1 MIRKQDGKYIVV
13 SHKGK
18 RLTKPGSHEK
28 AVKDLRRIE
37 YFKHESGKSLGKSYS
52 DFIKSIQES

>member
-1 MIRKQDGKYIVV
+1 MIRKVGGNYEVV

-18 RLTKPGSHEK
+18 RLTKPGSKGK

-37 YFKHESGKSLGKSYS
+37 YFKHHPNVNKSYS
-52 DFIKSIQES
+52 DFIKSLQES

>member
-1 MIRKQDGKYIVV
+1 MIRKTSKGKYIVV

-18 RLTKPGSHEK
+18 RLTKSGSKAK

-37 YFKHESGKSLGKSYS
+37 YYKRKKA
-52 DFIKSIQES
+52 

>member
-1 MIRKQDGKYIVV
+1 MIRKQGGEYIVV

-18 RLTKPGSHEK
+18 RLTKPGSKEK

-37 YFKHESGKSLGKSYS
+37 YFKHHDGKSLNKSYA
-52 DFIKSIQES
+52 DFIKSIQDL